1 MAVTLAFAIRR
12 PVPGSSMPRRTWRNL
27 KWVKASL
34 CGRLR
39 MAHSSATPLVSRTA
53 VQPGSATVCR
63 PSRVSGIRVRLSNAK
78 LAMVGTFQEFGSW
91 SQSGEGVSSIDIG
104 IADDGRRVSDA
115 DAERAGT
122 FRSATAPS
130 HSGHPTGGSRMAPA
144 ASESGILHASEDAGS
159 FEEAVRSATT
169 IAGLAGTGAFVRV
182 GVSTSATKRLPPI
195 ATQASTER

>member
-1 MAVTLAFAIRR
+1 
-12 PVPGSSMPRRTWRNL
+12 
-27 KWVKASL
+27 
-34 CGRLR
+34 
-39 MAHSSATPLVSRTA
+39 
-53 VQPGSATVCR
+53 
-63 PSRVSGIRVRLSNAK
+63 VRLGNAK

-91 SQSGEGVSSIDIG
+91 SQSGEGVSAMDVG
-104 IADDGRRVSDA
+104 IAGGGRKVSDA
-115 DAERAGT
+115 DAEKAGT

-144 ASESGILHASEDAGS
+144 PSEFGIRHASEDAGS

-169 IAGLAGTGAFVRV
+169 IAGLAGTGSLVRV